1 MNDMNRR
8 KIEQRAYELFV
19 KRGGVHGYHMED
31 WLRAE
36 REISALA
43 TLRVMP
49 VEAVV
54 PKPAVAPK
62 KKAAEKTGAKTK
74 PALAKRSTIASRT
87 SRSKKSDEAR

>member
-1 MNDMNRR
+1 MNDTTRK

-43 TLRVMP
+43 TLHVMP
-49 VEAVV
+49 VEAVL
-54 PKPAVAPK
+54 PQPAVAQK

-74 PALAKRSTIASRT
+74 PALAKRSTKASRASRT
-87 SRSKKSDEAR
+87 KKA